1 MIEKDK
7 NAYSKYNILFGHLMG
22 CSVTTQFAERICE
35 GEMMK
40 EEIKKDDL

>member
-1 MIEKDK
+1 
-7 NAYSKYNILFGHLMG
+7 MG

-40 EEIKKDDL
+40 EEIKKDYLC